1 MNVSLSLWSLSVS
14 LCISEEACASC
25 ENRMV
30 WRSFLI
36 KHQKLK
42 DMFVSFYFVLN
53 LFFCPIFP
61 ARQAKNALFL
71 LYFSSKTSKESSFF
85 LLNFS
90 RKTSK
95 KTHLTTSPGKTN
107 RLNELLQIHCVRQ
120 RHRRAWSVSSP
131 HQIFCPRS
139 FWLSLGFATWW
150 LLFLTFSWRLL
161 FLNVFGNVTNSL
173 LCVAQYAM

>member
-36 KHQKLK
+36 KHQKLE

-53 LFFCPIFP
+53 LFF
-61 ARQAKNALFL
+61 ALFFQQDKQRM
-71 LYFSSKTSKESSFF
+71 LYFCSIFSSKTSKESSFF

-95 KTHLTTSPGKTN
+95 KTYLTTSPGKTN
-107 RLNELLQIHCVRQ
+107 RVNELLQIHRVKQ

>member
-14 LCISEEACASC
+14 LRISQEACASC

-53 LFFCPIFP
+53 LFLP
-61 ARQAKNALFL
+61 
-71 LYFSSKTSKESSFF
+71 YFSSKTSKECFISALFFKQDKQRKLFFF

-90 RKTSK
+90 SKTSK

-107 RLNELLQIHCVRQ
+107 RLNELLQIHCVKQ

-131 HQIFCPRS
+131 HQIFCLRS